1 MPESEPAVDG
11 SLGES
16 PDAERLAFQRHFEFV
31 PLWNAH
37 GMWPVPWWE
46 ETRSSHRPD
55 PDEPTEHVRY
65 GAFRW
70 WLTQPLD
77 DERLNRLI
85 DLMALDPDMG
95 MAGAALHQLLGL
107 PQATEAHAQRFQ
119 ASTARSSKWRWWYA
133 EKPNYAVQLWHDIRA
148 DQAKRRAH
156 ADTLARVE
164 ADAQLPQPQL
174 SVGELLD
181 LYAQD
186 DPWLMLALIAH
197 PLLPMAQL
205 QALAQW
211 RDRAQAKKVRTA
223 AEWAIAQRE
232 RATPTPDA

>member
-11 SLGES
+11 SLGDG

-37 GMWPVPWWE
+37 GMWPEPWWAE
-46 ETRSSHRPD
+46 ARSHPPD
-55 PDEPTEHVRY
+55 TNEPTEHVRY

-77 DERLNRLI
+77 DERLKRLI
-85 DLMALDPDMG
+85 DLMALDPDIG
-95 MAGAALHQLLGL
+95 MAGAAVHDLWRL
-107 PQATEAHAQRFQ
+107 PQVTEAHAQRFQ
-119 ASTARSSKWRWWYA
+119 ASTEHSSKWHWWYA

-156 ADTLARVE
+156 ADTLDRVE

-174 SVGELLD
+174 SVGELLE

-186 DPWLMLALIAH
+186 DPSLMLALIAH

-205 QALAQW
+205 QELAQW

-223 AEWAIAQRE
+223 AEWVIAQRQ
-232 RATPTPDA
+232 PSP

>member
-1 MPESEPAVDG
+1 MPESESVADG
-11 SLGES
+11 SLGEG
-16 PDAERLAFQRHFEFV
+16 PDERLAFQRHFEFI

-37 GMWPVPWWE
+37 GMWPASWWAE
-46 ETRSSHRPD
+46 ARSNPPN

-85 DLMALDPDMG
+85 DLMALDPDPCMSL
-95 MAGAALHQLLGL
+95 AALHQLLGL
-107 PQATEAHAQRFQ
+107 PQVTEAHAQRFQ
-119 ASTARSSKWRWWYA
+119 ACTARGSKWRPWYGEA
-133 EKPNYAVQLWHDIRA
+133 PNYAVQLWHDIRA
-148 DQAKRRAH
+148 EQAKWRWH
-156 ADTLARVE
+156 ADTLDRVE

-174 SVGELLD
+174 SVGELLE

-186 DPWLMLALIAH
+186 DPSLMLALITH
-197 PLLPMAQL
+197 PKLPMAQL
-205 QALAQW
+205 HELALW

-232 RATPTPDA
+232 CANPAPDA

>member
-1 MPESEPAVDG
+1 MPENEPVADG
-11 SLGES
+11 SLGER
-16 PDAERLAFQRHFEFV
+16 PDAKRLAFQRHFEFV

-37 GMWPVPWWE
+37 GMWPAPWWDE
-46 ETRSSHRPD
+46 ARSHRPD

-65 GAFRW
+65 SAFRW

-85 DLMALDPDMG
+85 DLMALDPDPCMSL
-95 MAGAALHQLLGL
+95 AALHQLLGL
-107 PQATEAHAQRFQ
+107 PQVTEAHAQRFQ
-119 ASTARSSKWRWWYA
+119 ACTARGSKWRPWYGEA
-133 EKPNYAVQLWHDIRA
+133 PNYAVQLWHDIRA
-148 DQAKRRAH
+148 EQAKWRWH
-156 ADTLARVE
+156 ADTLDRVE

-174 SVGELLD
+174 SLGELLE

-186 DPWLMLALIAH
+186 DPSLMLALITH
-197 PLLPMAQL
+197 PKLPMAQL
-205 QALAQW
+205 HELALW

-232 RATPTPDA
+232 CANPAPDA